1 MESSVAPT
9 SAPAPGTKG
18 AMKLVVLLGVVSL
31 FADMTCKGARASL
44 PAVIGFSVAMQ
55 LASMP
60 LLVLVRTE
68 GR

>member
-1 MESSVAPT
+1 
-9 SAPAPGTKG
+9 
-18 AMKLVVLLGVVSL
+18 MKLVVLLGVVSL